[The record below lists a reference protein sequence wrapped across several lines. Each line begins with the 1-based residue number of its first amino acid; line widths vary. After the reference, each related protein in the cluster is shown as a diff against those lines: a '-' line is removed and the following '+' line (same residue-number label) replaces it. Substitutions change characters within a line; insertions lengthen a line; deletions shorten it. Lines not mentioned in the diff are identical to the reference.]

1 MIRQKYQRAL
11 AKIAWG
17 YILICFDINFGVNGH
32 AVSILPKW
40 AGFLLIFMALDGVAL
55 MERSA
60 AALKPIGLVL
70 TLEAAIGWCAALIGL
85 DWNYPWIQI
94 LIILLNL
101 YFQFQL
107 LTNLADIAQRAGS
120 AYGKS
125 LRILRTVLT
134 VILTLT
140 GALELLPDSWLAAI
154 QRYPAIVAAAAVTQ
168 AVTALILCITL
179 FCYKKEQTWDLELPA
194 YVERVLASLQRAG
207 HEAFVVGG
215 CVRDSLM
222 GKRPADWDVCTSA
235 LPEETTA
242 CFGEK
247 ETIPTGVKHGTVTVL
262 TDGHPVEV
270 TTYRIDGDYL
280 DGRHPSEVAFTRS
293 LEEDLRRRDF
303 TMNAIAYSPSAGP
316 VDVCGGREDISAG
329 LIRCVGDP
337 RKRFEEDAL
346 RILRALR
353 FKAVLGFMLDGETAR
368 AVRSCRALLEHISKE
383 RIQSEL
389 SKLVMGDHAD
399 SVLKSYGEVLQVC
412 VPEFRDVSKGVS
424 VEALP
429 RELTVRLAV
438 LFRGGTKGALRALKY
453 DNHTVK
459 QASAIARLL
468 DQRPEPPAERAEL
481 LRLLRDEGREA
492 VELYFAA
499 ADAIGSGGAGEVSGR
514 NAAFAGA
521 SAPSASSA
529 SAAAVKG
536 ASRGP
541 ASLRLQQLLAEDPCY
556 RLDQLAVSGGD
567 LIQMGMNP
575 GPEIGRLLKEM
586 LELVIDGKLENN
598 GGSLF
603 DYAKERGAL

>member
-1 MIRQKYQRAL
+1 MTRQKYQCAL
-11 AKIAWG
+11 AKIA
-17 YILICFDINFGVNGH
+17 
-32 AVSILPKW
+32 
-40 AGFLLIFMALDGVAL
+40 
-55 MERSA
+55 
-60 AALKPIGLVL
+60 
-70 TLEAAIGWCAALIGL
+70 
-85 DWNYPWIQI
+85 
-94 LIILLNL
+94 
-101 YFQFQL
+101 
-107 LTNLADIAQRAGS
+107 
-120 AYGKS
+120 
-125 LRILRTVLT
+125 
-134 VILTLT
+134 
-140 GALELLPDSWLAAI
+140 
-154 QRYPAIVAAAAVTQ
+154 
-168 AVTALILCITL
+168 
-179 FCYKKEQTWDLELPA
+179 WDLELPA

-262 TDGHPVEV
+262 ADGHPVEV

-316 VDVCGGREDISAG
+316 VDVCGGREDIGAR

-337 RKRFEEDAL
+337 QKRFEEDAL

-468 DQRPEPPAERAEL
+468 DQRPEPPAERAEM
-481 LRLLRDEGREA
+481 LRLLRAEGREA

-499 ADAIGSGGAGEVSGR
+499 ADAIGSGAGEVSGR
-514 NAAFAGA
+514 NAASAGA

-529 SAAAVKG
+529 SAASVKG
-536 ASRGP
+536 VSRGP

-567 LIQMGMNP
+567 LIQMGMKP

>member
-17 YILICFDINFGVNGH
+17 YILISFDINFGVNGH

-107 LTNLADIAQRAGS
+107 LTNLADIAQRIGS
-120 AYGKS
+120 AYSKS

-140 GALELLPDSWLAAI
+140 GALELLPDSGLAAI
-154 QRYPAIVAAAAVTQ
+154 QRYPAIVAAAAQ
-168 AVTALILCITL
+168 AVTALILCIIL
-179 FCYKKEQTWDLELPA
+179 FCYKKEQTWDLELPT

-262 TDGHPVEV
+262 ADGHPVEV

-337 RKRFEEDAL
+337 QKRFEEDAL

-389 SKLVMGDHAD
+389 SKLVMGDYAD

-468 DQRPEPPAERAEL
+468 DQRPVPPAERAEL
-481 LRLLRDEGREA
+481 LRLLRDEGRET

-499 ADAIGSGGAGEVSGR
+499 ADAIRSGAGKVSGR

-529 SAAAVKG
+529 SAASMKG
-536 ASRGP
+536 ASRGS

-567 LIQMGMNP
+567 LIQMGMKP

>member
-40 AGFLLIFMALDGVAL
+40 AGFLLILMALDGVSL

-107 LTNLADIAQRAGS
+107 LTNLADIAQRSSS
-120 AYGKS
+120 AYSKS

-140 GALELLPDSWLAAI
+140 GALELLPDSWQEAI
-154 QRYPAIVAAAAVTQ
+154 CQHPALLAAAVCIQ
-168 AVTALILCITL
+168 NVAAFVLCITL

-316 VDVCGGREDISAG
+316 VDVCGGREDIGAR

-337 RKRFEEDAL
+337 QKRFEEDAL

-412 VPEFRDVSKGVS
+412 VPEFRDVIKGVS
-424 VEALP
+424 VEILP

-481 LRLLRDEGREA
+481 LRLLRDEGRET

-499 ADAIGSGGAGEVSGR
+499 ADAIGSGAGEVSGR
-514 NAAFAGA
+514 NAASAGA

-529 SAAAVKG
+529 SAASVKG

-567 LIQMGMNP
+567 LIQMGMKP